1 MQVNEL
7 IRKAQTVVDC
17 DGNKKAVQLDYAT
30 WEELLAFLSDRT
42 GDRTTQDRSWI
53 TEKLNEIYAEEDS
66 SLDPGLAA
74 MQWATLKAADD
85 SNELLR
91 PIGLAA
97 GEFTIPDDFDDPLPE
112 EVIRDFEG
120 L

>member
-30 WEELLAFLSDRT
+30 WEELLAFISDKT
-42 GDRTTQDRSWI
+42 DDRTTQDKSWI

-66 SLDPGLAA
+66 SLDPALAA
-74 MQWATLKAADD
+74 MQWA
-85 SNELLR
+85 S
-91 PIGLAA
+91 
-97 GEFTIPDDFDDPLPE
+97 LPKE
-112 EVIRDFEG
+112 DW
-120 L
+120 

>member
-30 WEELLAFLSDRT
+30 WGDLLAFISDKT
-42 GDRTTQDRSWI
+42 GDQMIQDKSWI

-66 SLDPGLAA
+66 SLDPVLAA
-74 MQWATLKAADD
+74 MQWA
-85 SNELLR
+85 S
-91 PIGLAA
+91 
-97 GEFTIPDDFDDPLPE
+97 LPKE
-112 EVIRDFEG
+112 DW
-120 L
+120 

>member
-30 WEELLAFLSDRT
+30 WEELLAFISDKA
-42 GDRTTQDRSWI
+42 GDRISGDKSWI
-53 TEKLNEIYAEEDS
+53 TEKLNEIYADEDS

-74 MQWATLKAADD
+74 MQWATIKKVEWQCAEDKSGA
-85 SNELLR
+85 E
-91 PIGLAA
+91 
-97 GEFTIPDDFDDPLPE
+97 
-112 EVIRDFEG
+112 
-120 L
+120 